1 MSRFA
6 IASCWLLLVLFLGS
20 AYFAAQETGRL
31 VIPVLQL
38 MMPAASRSEL
48 HAGHM
53 VVRKL
58 AHVFEYA
65 VLALL
70 WYKALHRSGGRT
82 PRAAAWVALAICLA
96 CAFTDEA
103 HQSMLPSRQGSAR
116 DFVIDAVA
124 ATAMLIVVRG
134 RMPDDGRRVR
144 HAILTDPVD

>member
-134 RMPDDGRRVR
+134 RMPDDGRRVG